1 MPATRLAAKPPMM
14 LLVGSRLRPATGPA
28 TEPVRARA
36 AGARVGPAPTI
47 PPAAGRSQRQPP
59 HPPPLPPPLLAIPS
73 PPRSSWHVQLLK
85 PELLLCP
92 QLDLVGES
100 TCCGVGESSR
110 GGPRGQGSG
119 QVERGDTIEDS
130 RASQAAR
137 AAAAPCSSSG
147 NVQRWSHVAET
158 PVIPDPRALDSLTVT
173 AHSMLLPQSRAA
185 STLLMVFIGGA

>member
-73 PPRSSWHVQLLK
+73 PPRSSWHVHLLK

-92 QLDLVGES
+92 PSSTLSVSPHAVGSES
-100 TCCGVGESSR
+100 LRAGVREVKVLARSSVVTPSKTPGR
-110 GGPRGQGSG
+110 VRRREPLLLL
-119 QVERGDTIEDS
+119 
-130 RASQAAR
+130 
-137 AAAAPCSSSG
+137 AAAVETSS
-147 NVQRWSHVAET
+147 
-158 PVIPDPRALDSLTVT
+158 D
-173 AHSMLLPQSRAA
+173 
-185 STLLMVFIGGA
+185 GAT